1 MDLSPAELSG
11 LIFLALVDSTSIGTL
26 VVPVW
31 LLLSPHGVRLGRMG
45 VYLGTAAL
53 FYLGVGVLLL
63 AGVDVVS
70 DVVGG
75 LADQTWL
82 RWVQLVVGG
91 ALFLWAVT
99 WSRPDATE
107 RETPGRLRRWRE
119 RIAADASV
127 RGMVVL
133 ALAVTVVELAMMLP
147 YLAAVGTISASGA
160 AWPVR
165 LGLLAAYCVVMVL
178 PALVLTVVRVVARE
192 RLDPL
197 LRRVDE
203 WITRNA
209 AESTAWIAGI
219 VGFLVAGDAAGAL
232 F

>member
-1 MDLSPAELSG
+1 MDLSAAELGS
-11 LIFLALVDSTSIGTL
+11 LVVLALVDSTSIGTL
-26 VVPVW
+26 VVPLW
-31 LLLSPHGVRLGRMG
+31 LLLAPHGVRLPRMG
-45 VYLGTAAL
+45 AYLVTVAT

-70 DVVGG
+70 DVAGG

-91 ALFLWAVT
+91 ALLVWAVT
-99 WSRPDATE
+99 WRRPDPDGRQA
-107 RETPGRLRRWRE
+107 PGRLRRWRE
-119 RIAADASV
+119 RIASDASV

-133 ALAVTVVELAMMLP
+133 ALTVTVVELAMMLP

-165 LGLLAAYCVVMVL
+165 LGLLTAYCLVMVL
-178 PALVLTVVRVVARE
+178 PALLLTVLRVAARS
-192 RLDPL
+192 RIDPL

-203 WITRNA
+203 WITQNA
-209 AESTAWIAGI
+209 AESTVWIAGI
-219 VGFLVAGDAAGAL
+219 VGFLVAGDAAQAL